1 MENQRRIDCH
11 THIVNQKIKDAYYQN
26 PGGYAIIME
35 FLPQFANAQMPDESW
50 QIAAADERLF
60 LSPSIDIHKE
70 ILPQLSAIEEK
81 MLARPECKVVGL
93 KIFLTYQK
101 GRALSLIH
109 I

>member
-1 MENQRRIDCH
+1 M
-11 THIVNQKIKDAYYQN
+11 
-26 PGGYAIIME
+26 
-35 FLPQFANAQMPDESW
+35 
-50 QIAAADERLF
+50 F

-101 GRALSLIH
+101 GRADDEKMMCIYDSAH
-109 I
+109 G

>member
-60 LSPSIDIHKE
+60 YPLVSIFTRKFCPSCRQSKKRCWRGR
-70 ILPQLSAIEEK
+70 SA
-81 MLARPECKVVGL
+81 RW
-93 KIFLTYQK
+93 
-101 GRALSLIH
+101 
-109 I
+109 